1 MNMKDFVERVQHSA
15 DLPSRKEAERW
26 SVVVLTS
33 LSHLLPNSETR
44 RHFRSQLPGRLKSRL
59 LDEPPRSLLLNRD
72 AFLQHLGSALGT
84 HAPGAETALG
94 AVYGVLK
101 QAVSEGEIA
110 HFEAHIPEDIAALL
124 ERSVRAAVEPV

>member
-1 MNMKDFVERVQHSA
+1 MNTKDFVERVQYSA

-26 SVVVLTS
+26 SLAVLTS
-33 LSHLLPNSETR
+33 LNHLLPNSETR
-44 RHFRSQLPGRLKSRL
+44 RHFVSQLPGRLKSRL
-59 LDEPPRSLLLNRD
+59 RDEPPRSLLLNRD

-84 HAPGAETALG
+84 HAPGAETALR

-110 HFEAHIPEDIAALL
+110 DFEAHLPKEIAALL
-124 ERSVRAAVEPV
+124 EGEASGTLR